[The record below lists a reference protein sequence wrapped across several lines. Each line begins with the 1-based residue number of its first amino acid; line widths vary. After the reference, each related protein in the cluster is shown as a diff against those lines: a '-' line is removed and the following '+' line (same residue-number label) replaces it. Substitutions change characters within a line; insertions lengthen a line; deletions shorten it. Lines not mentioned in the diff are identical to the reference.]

1 MTGKEV
7 REKHMKQKTM
17 SRSKIVQ
24 CDFGKKD
31 ARMNEKISENRKRGV
46 LLLLLVVLFWFVLL
60 AVVPAMAAEKTCLVS
75 VPVSVQLT
83 GTAVGG
89 QTENTPVFTV
99 VMEAQNE
106 RNELPLPEQNQIQM
120 GADGSGTFDAIL
132 YTTPGD
138 YQYHIRQLAGTDQN
152 IEYDVTEYDVTVRV
166 LNVEGGGLEAEV
178 WALKSGQPDKQSRIV
193 FHNKWKT
200 ETTPGTVTEPA
211 QTGVKTTTMMR
222 TPKTDD
228 IQRPAVY
235 VVMIIAVAGTAIGV
249 SLYRKYRKKEE
260 L

>member
-31 ARMNEKISENRKRGV
+31 ARMKEKISENRKRGV
-46 LLLLLVVLFWFVLL
+46 LLLLLVVLFWFVS
-60 AVVPAMAAEKTCLVS
+60 AGSSTSHGSGETCLVS

-83 GTAVGG
+83 GTAVSG

-99 VMEAQNE
+99 VMEAQTSGTS
-106 RNELPLPEQNQIQM
+106 LPLPEQNQIQM

-152 IEYDVTEYDVTVRV
+152 IKYDVTEYDVTVRV
-166 LNVEGGGLEAEV
+166 LNVEAVG
-178 WALKSGQPDKQSRIV
+178 WKLKCG
-193 FHNKWKT
+193 H
-200 ETTPGTVTEPA
+200 
-211 QTGVKTTTMMR
+211 
-222 TPKTDD
+222 
-228 IQRPAVY
+228 
-235 VVMIIAVAGTAIGV
+235 
-249 SLYRKYRKKEE
+249 
-260 L
+260 

>member
-46 LLLLLVVLFWFVLL
+46 LLLVVLFWFVLL

-99 VMEAQNE
+99 VRKSSLLRLTT
-106 RNELPLPEQNQIQM
+106 RNKSSLTRI
-120 GADGSGTFDAIL
+120 
-132 YTTPGD
+132 
-138 YQYHIRQLAGTDQN
+138 
-152 IEYDVTEYDVTVRV
+152 
-166 LNVEGGGLEAEV
+166 
-178 WALKSGQPDKQSRIV
+178 ALI
-193 FHNKWKT
+193 
-200 ETTPGTVTEPA
+200 
-211 QTGVKTTTMMR
+211 
-222 TPKTDD
+222 
-228 IQRPAVY
+228 
-235 VVMIIAVAGTAIGV
+235 
-249 SLYRKYRKKEE
+249 
-260 L
+260 

>member
-1 MTGKEV
+1 
-7 REKHMKQKTM
+7 MKQKTM

-83 GTAVGG
+83 GTAVSG

-106 RNELPLPEQNQIQM
+106 RKIISIISASLPVRIR
-120 GADGSGTFDAIL
+120 IL
-132 YTTPGD
+132 
-138 YQYHIRQLAGTDQN
+138 
-152 IEYDVTEYDVTVRV
+152 
-166 LNVEGGGLEAEV
+166 
-178 WALKSGQPDKQSRIV
+178 SMMSRS
-193 FHNKWKT
+193 
-200 ETTPGTVTEPA
+200 
-211 QTGVKTTTMMR
+211 MM
-222 TPKTDD
+222 
-228 IQRPAVY
+228 
-235 VVMIIAVAGTAIGV
+235 
-249 SLYRKYRKKEE
+249 
-260 L
+260 

>member
-1 MTGKEV
+1 
-7 REKHMKQKTM
+7 MKQKTM

-83 GTAVGG
+83 GTAVSG

-120 GADGSGTFDAIL
+120 GAEHSMPFCIQHREIISIISASLPVRIRIL
-132 YTTPGD
+132 
-138 YQYHIRQLAGTDQN
+138 
-152 IEYDVTEYDVTVRV
+152 
-166 LNVEGGGLEAEV
+166 
-178 WALKSGQPDKQSRIV
+178 SMMSRS
-193 FHNKWKT
+193 
-200 ETTPGTVTEPA
+200 
-211 QTGVKTTTMMR
+211 MM
-222 TPKTDD
+222 
-228 IQRPAVY
+228 
-235 VVMIIAVAGTAIGV
+235 
-249 SLYRKYRKKEE
+249 
-260 L
+260 

>member
-83 GTAVGG
+83 GTAVSG

-138 YQYHIRQLAGTDQN
+138 YQYHIRQLAGTDHLLLGAYIGLVDIDGHFRKLFVKGRIN
-152 IEYDVTEYDVTVRV
+152 MG
-166 LNVEGGGLEAEV
+166 EGCGSMFG
-178 WALKSGQPDKQSRIV
+178 S
-193 FHNKWKT
+193 NT
-200 ETTPGTVTEPA
+200 NT
-211 QTGVKTTTMMR
+211 
-222 TPKTDD
+222 
-228 IQRPAVY
+228 
-235 VVMIIAVAGTAIGV
+235 
-249 SLYRKYRKKEE
+249 
-260 L
+260 

>member
-1 MTGKEV
+1 M

-83 GTAVGG
+83 GTAVSG

-120 GADGSGTFDAIL
+120 GAEHSMPFCIQHREIISIISASLPVRIRIL
-132 YTTPGD
+132 
-138 YQYHIRQLAGTDQN
+138 
-152 IEYDVTEYDVTVRV
+152 
-166 LNVEGGGLEAEV
+166 
-178 WALKSGQPDKQSRIV
+178 SMMSRS
-193 FHNKWKT
+193 
-200 ETTPGTVTEPA
+200 
-211 QTGVKTTTMMR
+211 MM
-222 TPKTDD
+222 
-228 IQRPAVY
+228 
-235 VVMIIAVAGTAIGV
+235 
-249 SLYRKYRKKEE
+249 
-260 L
+260 

>member
-83 GTAVGG
+83 GTGSRWTDREYTGFYRGNGSSKRA
-89 QTENTPVFTV
+89 
-99 VMEAQNE
+99 E
-106 RNELPLPEQNQIQM
+106 RASVARAEPDT
-120 GADGSGTFDAIL
+120 DGSGTFDAIL

-138 YQYHIRQLAGTDQN
+138 YQYHIRQLA
-152 IEYDVTEYDVTVRV
+152 VRIRI
-166 LNVEGGGLEAEV
+166 LSM
-178 WALKSGQPDKQSRIV
+178 KSRS
-193 FHNKWKT
+193 
-200 ETTPGTVTEPA
+200 
-211 QTGVKTTTMMR
+211 MM
-222 TPKTDD
+222 
-228 IQRPAVY
+228 
-235 VVMIIAVAGTAIGV
+235 
-249 SLYRKYRKKEE
+249 
-260 L
+260 

>member
-83 GTAVGG
+83 GTAVSG

-152 IEYDVTEYDVTVRV
+152 IEYDVTEYDR
-166 LNVEGGGLEAEV
+166 
-178 WALKSGQPDKQSRIV
+178 SGAHV
-193 FHNKWKT
+193 
-200 ETTPGTVTEPA
+200 
-211 QTGVKTTTMMR
+211 
-222 TPKTDD
+222 
-228 IQRPAVY
+228 
-235 VVMIIAVAGTAIGV
+235 
-249 SLYRKYRKKEE
+249 
-260 L
+260 